1 MDEGSARAIGAGTLF
16 LRVLAPFYPVV
27 AAKLVS
33 DGILRGAGA
42 MGPFMV
48 ATFTDLLLRVVLAL
62 VFAGSF
68 GETGIWFA
76 WPVGWA
82 IGTALSVF
90 FYRGG
95 SWHSQEETLS
105 PQVAQQAS

>member
-1 MDEGSARAIGAGTLF
+1 
-16 LRVLAPFYPVV
+16 
-27 AAKLVS
+27 
-33 DGILRGAGA
+33 

-76 WPVGWA
+76 WPVGWVVA
-82 IGTALSVF
+82 AVMSIL
-90 FYRGG
+90 FYRHG
-95 SWHSQEETLS
+95 SWNNAPVQTTSD
-105 PQVAQQAS
+105 